1 MITLAEY
8 VRRTEFFT
16 IAHRGASGIAP
27 ENTIAA
33 MQLAIKHGAAMVEF
47 DVQTSADNNI
57 VVFHDDDLQR
67 TTNGTGALYSHTYDQ
82 LRKLDAGSWFDTA
95 FKGEKIPLLHEV
107 LAVVSGKAFINVE
120 IKPRDQNPD
129 ASWLIGQLIQ
139 EFELRNLLPY
149 SLFSSFDHELLL
161 EIREVSNATHT
172 CALNV
177 PGDTRTP
184 SEILRA
190 CKAQAFGCSIHEM
203 QAEIAHNC
211 KEHGIPWGV
220 YTVNSLEELAHARSL
235 GVKAVVTNEPHTL
248 AADHQL

>member
-8 VRRTEFFT
+8 VSRTEFFT

-47 DVQTSADNNI
+47 DVQASADNCI
-57 VVFHDDDLQR
+57 VVFHDDDVQR
-67 TTNGTGALYSHTYDQ
+67 TTNGTGALSAHTYDQ
-82 LRKLDAGSWFDTA
+82 LRKLDAGSWFNAA
-95 FKGEKIPLLHEV
+95 FTSEKIPLLHEV

-120 IKPRDQNPD
+120 IKSRDQNPN
-129 ASWLIGQLIQ
+129 ASWLIRRLIH
-139 EFELRNLLPY
+139 EFESRNLLPF
-149 SLFSSFDHELLL
+149 SLFSSFDHELLIEL
-161 EIREVSNATHT
+161 REVSNAAHT

-177 PGDTRTP
+177 PGDTRAP
-184 SEILRA
+184 SEILKS
-190 CKAQAFGCSIHEM
+190 CKAQAFGCSVLEM
-203 QAEIAHNC
+203 HDGIAQDC

-220 YTVNSLEELAHARSL
+220 YTVNSPEDLAYARSF

-248 AADHQL
+248 ATDQQ